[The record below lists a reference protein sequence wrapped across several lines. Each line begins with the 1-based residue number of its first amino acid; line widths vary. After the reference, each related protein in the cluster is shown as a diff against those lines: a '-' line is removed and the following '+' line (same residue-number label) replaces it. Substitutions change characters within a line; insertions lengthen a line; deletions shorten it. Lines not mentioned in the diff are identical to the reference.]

1 MVLLYIFQIEVR
13 PELFETVFLSS
24 SLKIRKGEKNR
35 TRVDYDI
42 ALLRLDYPVAD
53 PGTGMTVLEG
63 AKFNKETIM
72 PICLPTSTMFKDTG
86 KTAIAVGLGLN
97 SEQ

>member
-1 MVLLYIFQIEVR
+1 MALLKDRGKNKSDEDF
-13 PELFETVFLSS
+13 LFVSS
-24 SLKIRKGEKNR
+24 SLKITAGAKKAKRE
-35 TRVDYDI
+35 DYDI
-42 ALLRLDYPVAD
+42 ALLRLDYPVVD

-72 PICLPTSTMFKDTG
+72 PICLPTSTMCKDTD